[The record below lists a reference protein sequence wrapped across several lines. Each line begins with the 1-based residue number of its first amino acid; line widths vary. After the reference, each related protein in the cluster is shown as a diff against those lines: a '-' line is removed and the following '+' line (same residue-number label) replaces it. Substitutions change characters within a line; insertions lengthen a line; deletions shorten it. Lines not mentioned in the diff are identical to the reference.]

1 MTKRIYVFARIGIL
15 FLTIQ
20 LIHLLILLPF
30 ALPNLIKYGLDDIQV
45 YFETRHDYSQTVKDF
60 KSGNYDS
67 EYLDPLSYIGD
78 NYDTAYY
85 FMSCDGKY
93 YGGYADGTRS
103 YLRFLVNNVSRME
116 LQCSMLLK

>member
-15 FLTIQ
+15 FFVIQ
-20 LIHLLILLPF
+20 ILHLLILLLF
-30 ALPNLIKYGLDDIQV
+30 ALPNLIEYGLDEIQV
-45 YFETRHDYSQTVKDF
+45 YFETRHNYSQTVKDF

-67 EYLDPLSYIGD
+67 EYLDYLSYIGD
-78 NYDTAYY
+78 NYESAYY

-93 YGGYADGTRS
+93 YGGYTDGTRS
-103 YLRFLVNNVSRME
+103 YLRFLVNNVLRME